1 MEHNGL
7 LKYKTMTL
15 YSWLIFFLIIQ
26 IIHYLGTWKLYEKA
40 GRKSWEAAI
49 PVYNAIVLM
58 KIINR
63 PAWWTILLFLPV
75 INIIMFGTIWVETLR
90 SFGKNTIKDTFLG
103 LFTLGFYIYYINY
116 TQNVTYIKDRSL
128 VATTPTGDFV
138 SSILFA
144 IVVATIVHTYFIQ
157 PFTIPTSSLE
167 KSLLVGDFLFVS
179 KYNYGARVPMTTV
192 ALPMIHDSIPFTK
205 NRSYTNFPQLP
216 YFRLPGF
223 QKIEKND
230 IVVFNWPV
238 DTVYKFFDKS
248 KVKAV
253 NKPIDKKSNYVKRCQ
268 GTPGDKLEIKNG
280 VVYINNQILILPE
293 RAKPQ
298 YEHTVYAAKS
308 GVSHLLMAETG
319 STEYNKTYIIKPS
332 SDEQI
337 NAVQPYILG
346 SRQLPDNSYEV
357 QTGYRGIPQRII
369 QNTGVFVQESQPA
382 EVQMNLTLKAAETLR
397 KNQTIDSVIRY
408 IDKKATGTAVF
419 PHDGKWTVDNFG
431 PIDIPEVGKTIQLT
445 GDNILLYKRII
456 ENYEKN
462 EFKINGN
469 QFSINGKIATSYTFK
484 QNYYWMMGDNRHRS
498 EDSRYW
504 GFVPEDH
511 IVGKPVL
518 VWLSIDGIN
527 DGIKNWRIRWDRLF
541 TTVSGEGEPYSYFK
555 FFLLALAAYFGFNYF
570 LSKRKAAK

>member
-1 MEHNGL
+1 M
-7 LKYKTMTL
+7 
-15 YSWLIFFLIIQ
+15 
-26 IIHYLGTWKLYEKA
+26 
-40 GRKSWEAAI
+40 
-49 PVYNAIVLM
+49 
-58 KIINR
+58 
-63 PAWWTILLFLPV
+63 
-75 INIIMFGTIWVETLR
+75 
-90 SFGKNTIKDTFLG
+90 
-103 LFTLGFYIYYINY
+103 
-116 TQNVTYIKDRSL
+116 
-128 VATTPTGDFV
+128 
-138 SSILFA
+138 
-144 IVVATIVHTYFIQ
+144 
-157 PFTIPTSSLE
+157 
-167 KSLLVGDFLFVS
+167 
-179 KYNYGARVPMTTV
+179 
-192 ALPMIHDSIPFTK
+192 
-205 NRSYTNFPQLP
+205 
-216 YFRLPGF
+216 
-223 QKIEKND
+223 
-230 IVVFNWPV
+230 
-238 DTVYKFFDKS
+238 
-248 KVKAV
+248 
-253 NKPIDKKSNYVKRCQ
+253 
-268 GTPGDKLEIKNG
+268 
-280 VVYINNQILILPE
+280 PE

-308 GVSHLLMAETG
+308 GVSHLLMSETG

-445 GDNILLYKRII
+445 ADNILLYKRII
-456 ENYEKN
+456 ENYEQN